1 MYVLAIEGNE
11 NNGAYS
17 VTNADGEQVLYLF
30 EEEDDAVRYVM
41 MLEDLEYPSMRVVE
55 VDEDGLIK
63 ACEVSSTRYPIITPN
78 DIVVPPK

>member
-17 VTNADGEQVLYLF
+17 VTDADGEQVLYLF

-55 VDEDGLIK
+55 VYEVGLI
-63 ACEVSSTRYPIITPN
+63 
-78 DIVVPPK
+78 